1 MGFIYNFLIGLGG
14 TGGAALKAFRE
25 IAVERSAEHDA
36 MVAAGRRF
44 EYLYI
49 DSNAVDVD
57 NAARWEHHGQ
67 HIGLVQGIE
76 TIHLNRLKAA
86 NSKSLLKLPNVIP
99 WLGENG
105 EEAIEK
111 VLESPYIQGA
121 GQRRRHGRVLAAIHA
136 DEIKERLCTG
146 ICSLASGPTNYRK
159 VTFHVFASLGGG
171 TGSGCLVDVLTLL
184 PQLCR
189 DFNIKCKIVAY
200 LFVGGAA
207 VRCSDDGFFFKN
219 EYAALRDINALMSN
233 RYRPF
238 RALEPRMGKEPF
250 HDTADRID
258 AVYIST
264 EEYGVRLEAQVKR
277 FAASCFE
284 LISYLPDST
293 CSAGRAFSG
302 EDLYG
307 SHPGEVSEVV
317 EDPHTREKVVVQSPP
332 RNDGRQLVSTVD
344 RSYRFQTLS
353 GVRAR
358 HPKEELH
365 GILTAELGKKVLE
378 RWIFGDVRN
387 RARRD
392 TTAKNNT
399 DIFPIGL
406 DTDAIASI
414 VENQDRTYRSEKLGE
429 FDRFVKRLKDE
440 DYKPTTLQSI
450 QERTE
455 KIRASI
461 FEDTVQHVKP
471 NSNGVETDVEL
482 TCRTQA
488 QDDHDQIIEQLER
501 RREWLQAGHTFGT
514 TWGIDDMVT
523 YLESL
528 KNALLQQGI
537 KDTPVF
543 PKELGNMKART
554 GEWNKLGALSFKT
567 TPKPSSM
574 FEYQV
579 AEGRA
584 LIEEACDIRKE
595 SIRRVRNRMLIEM
608 LEKDIELYNEAITE
622 LNTPQKQR
630 MEAQQIACKG
640 RLGELAQHV
649 ANSELHDGDDRV
661 LVWNEEYL
669 EQHKAFYNADA
680 KCGASVASA
689 MYACEVRFRNIVGLS
704 RNLVERAGELIT
716 DILSTGGVLWTAS
729 DAIHE
734 ELCNRVSTRQYP
746 RAYAQTIYHYLAEKG
761 SPFRDSLTNLL
772 VAKIAPSAAVAVNGD
787 KTWTCG
793 EIQPGPWQASSLG
806 MSDAAMLNGAAAD
819 AHKDMRNRL
828 LIVLQGKATTSA
840 RLEAYTHRD
849 SYEIRLCYTQY
860 LMPLR
865 FFRVMDVL
873 EKSYKR
879 GLESGNPEALFFPNI
894 DDAGMLDPSPD
905 RPDLLPELDPI
916 KHTAREEL
924 RKQLQEKNTH

>member
-1 MGFIYNFLIGLGG
+1 MGFRHNFLIDLGG
-14 TGGAALKAFRE
+14 TGGAALEAFRAE
-25 IAVERSAEHDA
+25 TVEHAGEYQNLLQQ
-36 MVAAGRRF
+36 GRRF
-44 EYLYI
+44 EYLYL
-49 DSNAVDVD
+49 DSNAVDV
-57 NAARWEHHGQ
+57 ACATPWEHHGQ
-67 HIGLVQGIE
+67 HIGLVLG
-76 TIHLNRLKAA
+76 TR
-86 NSKSLLKLPNVIP
+86 SLLLSLPEIVTVEEIFKLPQVEP
-99 WLGENG
+99 WIGENG
-105 EEAIEK
+105 VASIEK
-111 VLESPYIQGA
+111 MFASPALGA
-121 GQRRRHGRVLAAIHA
+121 SQMRRYGRVLAAIHA

-146 ICSLASGPTNYRK
+146 ICSLASGSTDYRK

-189 DFNIKCKIVAY
+189 DFNIKRKIVVY
-200 LFVGGAA
+200 LFVGGAD
-207 VRCSDDGFFFKN
+207 VCCSDEGFFFKN

-250 HDTADRID
+250 HDTADPID
-258 AVYIST
+258 SVYIST
-264 EEYGVRLEAQVKR
+264 EEDGVSDLGSQVKR
-277 FAASCFE
+277 FASSCFE
-284 LISYLPDST
+284 WISYLPDST
-293 CSAGRAFSG
+293 CSAGRAFTG
-302 EDLYG
+302 EFVYG

-317 EDPHTREKVVVQSPP
+317 EDPHTRARVVEQSLP
-332 RNDGRQLVSTVD
+332 RNDGRQFVSTVD

-353 GVRAR
+353 GVLAR

-387 RARRD
+387 RGSRD

-414 VENQDRTYRSEKLGE
+414 VGTLDNGYRSEKLGE
-429 FDRFVKRLKDE
+429 FDCFVKRLKDE

-450 QERTE
+450 QKITE

-461 FEDTVQHVKP
+461 FEDTVLHVKP

-488 QDDHDQIIEQLER
+488 QDVHDQIIEQLER
-501 RREWLQAGHTFGT
+501 RRVWQQTGHTFGT
-514 TWGIDDMVT
+514 TWGIADMVT

-528 KNALLQQGI
+528 KNALRQQGTYG
-537 KDTPVF
+537 TPDF
-543 PKELGNMKART
+543 PKGLDNMKARSR
-554 GEWNKLGALSFKT
+554 EWNKLGPLSFKT

-595 SIRRVRNRMLIEM
+595 LIRRVRNRMLIEM
-608 LEKDIELYNEAITE
+608 LEKDIELYKEAILE
-622 LNTPQKQR
+622 LDNSQKER
-630 MEAQQIACKG
+630 MENLQIACRN
-640 RLGELAQHV
+640 RLGNLAQDV

-669 EQHKAFYNADA
+669 YKHEAFYEDDA
-680 KCGASVASA
+680 KCADSVANA
-689 MYACEVRFRNIVGLS
+689 MYDCEVRFRNIVGPA
-704 RNLVERAGELIT
+704 RNLVEKAGELIT

-761 SPFRDSLTNLL
+761 APFRDALTNLL
-772 VAKIAPSAAVAVNGD
+772 WYKIAPSAAVAVLGD
-787 KTWTCG
+787 PTCG
-793 EIQPGPWQASSLG
+793 EIQPGPWQASCLG
-806 MSDAAMLNGAAAD
+806 MSDAAMLSGAAAD

-828 LIVLQGKATTSA
+828 LIVLRRKAS
-840 RLEAYTHRD
+840 RDVCLEAYGHRD
-849 SYEIRLCYTQY
+849 PFEIRLCYTQY